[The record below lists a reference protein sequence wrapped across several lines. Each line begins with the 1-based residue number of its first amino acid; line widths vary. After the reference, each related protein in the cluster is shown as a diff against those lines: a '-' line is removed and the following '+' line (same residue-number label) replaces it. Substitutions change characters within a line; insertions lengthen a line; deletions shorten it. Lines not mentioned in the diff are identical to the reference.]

1 MKLVLDTTNKT
12 IKIEESVNLGELT
25 ETLERM
31 LPLGLWKEFTLETN
45 TQIVWSN
52 PIIIRDYP
60 YIINPYPYPTYP
72 WYNPLPQIIYSD
84 GITATPQLQTG
95 TYCIET

>member
-25 ETLERM
+25 NTLERM
-31 LPLGLWKEFTLETN
+31 LPLGLWKEFKLETN
-45 TQIVWSN
+45 TQIIWSN

-60 YIINPYPYPTYP
+60 YINPFPYPTYP
-72 WYNPLPQIIYSD
+72 WYNPLPQMIYTNQ
-84 GITATPQLQTG
+84 GIEGQMQLQTG
-95 TYCIET
+95 TYCIEV